1 MLYTAALWRGAL
13 PAVQSK
19 RIADEAILSDLYRG
33 LVARGPADSAIK
45 RIADE
50 AILFC
55 LCITAH
61 KKRTVSTGNGPNQL
75 GYKDSNL
82 EMLESES
89 SALPFGDSPSQALI
103 ILDGF

>member
-1 MLYTAALWRGAL
+1 MVCAGKKFYGTDFLRGACFFL
-13 PAVQSK
+13 F
-19 RIADEAILSDLYRG
+19 IYRG
-33 LVARGPADSAIK
+33 LVARGPADSA
-45 RIADE
+45 
-50 AILFC
+50 
-55 LCITAH
+55 H
-61 KKRTVSTGNGPNQL
+61 KQKRTVSTGNGPNQL

>member
-1 MLYTAALWRGAL
+1 MARG
-13 PAVQSK
+13 PAGSAIK

-33 LVARGPADSAIK
+33 LVARGPADSA
-45 RIADE
+45 
-50 AILFC
+50 
-55 LCITAH
+55 H
-61 KKRTVSTGNGPNQL
+61 KQKRTVSTGNGPNQL

>member
-19 RIADEAILSDLYRG
+19 RIADEA
-33 LVARGPADSAIK
+33 V
-45 RIADE
+45 
-50 AILFC
+50 LFC

-61 KKRTVSTGNGPNQL
+61 KKKTVSTGNGPNQL